1 MTNVCLLLLSLIVL
15 LASKAP
21 AVSGFVVRTPQQ
33 TSVINHHKRE
43 YRQRTTTITNVSQ
56 NNNNAKRKYSFLE
69 SAPNG
74 SMEVEERATE
84 IFNKFD
90 VDKSGGICVDELNE
104 VLKSLEVEAT
114 VEETNALF
122 SYLDVNGDGSIS
134 LEEFL
139 PWYSGSVQDV
149 VSVRDDFQKLLMS
162 RTTVNKFD
170 SSSPVSDDVLRRAI
184 KCAIEAPNRSGS
196 EPWGFIKIGP
206 ETVEK
211 LQELNAKVNM
221 AGGETWNEIPG
232 WCVVTT
238 KLTPT
243 DEVVEL
249 RDFRSTCCAI
259 QNFMLSMWSEGVGSK
274 WTEGPTQKS
283 QQFADI
289 CGIDTS
295 TDKVAGIIWYGFP
308 AIDGGLN
315 DELKTQRKKDVDDVL
330 TELP

>member
-1 MTNVCLLLLSLIVL
+1 ML

-274 WTEGPTQKS
+274 WTEGPTQKT

>member
-1 MTNVCLLLLSLIVL
+1 ML

-21 AVSGFVVRTPQQ
+21 TVSGFVVRTPQQ

>member
-1 MTNVCLLLLSLIVL
+1 VL

-274 WTEGPTQKS
+274 WTEGPTQKT

>member
-1 MTNVCLLLLSLIVL
+1 VL

-21 AVSGFVVRTPQQ
+21 TVSGFVVRTPQQ

>member
-1 MTNVCLLLLSLIVL
+1 VL

>member
-1 MTNVCLLLLSLIVL
+1 MMSNSKMNLLLLPLIVL

-43 YRQRTTTITNVSQ
+43 YRHRTTTNVSQ
-56 NNNNAKRKYSFLE
+56 NHAKRKHFLE
-69 SAPNG
+69 STPNS

-90 VDKSGGICVDELNE
+90 VDKSGGICVDELVE
-104 VLKSLEVEAT
+104 VLNSLEVEAT
-114 VEETNALF
+114 TEETNALF

-139 PWYSGSVQDV
+139 PWYSGSLTDV
-149 VSVRDDFQKLLMS
+149 VSERDDFQNMLMS
-162 RTTVNKFD
+162 RRTVNKFD

-184 KCAIEAPNRSGS
+184 KCAIEAPNRSRS
-196 EPWGFIKIGP
+196 EPWGFIKVGP
-206 ETVEK
+206 ATVEK
-211 LQELNAKVNM
+211 LQELNAQGTM
-221 AGGETWNEIPG
+221 GGGKTWNEIPG

-238 KLTPT
+238 KVTPT
-243 DEVVEL
+243 DEVVEA
-249 RDFRSTCCAI
+249 RDLRSTLCAM

-274 WTEGPTQKS
+274 WTEGPTQNT

-295 TDKVAGIIWYGFP
+295 TDKVAGVIWYGFP

-315 DELKTQRKKDVDDVL
+315 AEIKAQRKKGVDDVL
-330 TELP
+330 TDLP

>member
-1 MTNVCLLLLSLIVL
+1 ML